1 MRKSLLSVLFLMLC
15 VVCAVANPV
24 TPEQA
29 QQKAKAFLAKRG
41 MAASA
46 TLDLAYQGKQQ
57 AHQNGAPAK
66 NACYYVFNNG
76 HNAGFVIVAG
86 DDCAEDVLGYATNGS
101 FDADNIPENMQAF
114 LQGYAEEI
122 AALRAMGANT
132 ANSGDETVE
141 VARKVVAPLIE
152 THWNQHDPYNQKCAN
167 PQGQKCVTGCVATAL
182 AQVMYYYKWPDS
194 STSTNT
200 IPGYTLEDWR
210 THAGDTYGALDPTK
224 FDWAKMKNAYVNTGA
239 DDEKAEI
246 AVANLMLYCGRAV
259 LMDYGVNESGG
270 LESEIP
276 NALKNYFG
284 YPGNP
289 SWELRSQYTSTEWDE
304 LIYNELKNSRPV
316 LYGANTAGGSGHEF
330 ICDGYD
336 GHGLYHINWGWG
348 GVSDGYFRLQAL
360 RPSTQGT
367 GGSSDYGGY
376 SLGHDAIIGVCNTE
390 IESNNNNDPN
400 DDPEEAG
407 SVLSTV
413 DLQVTGSTT
422 VDYNP
427 NYSWGLG
434 EPSAK
439 FSYTM
444 SGDETEVE
452 YCFAVY
458 QGDELVS
465 KGEVTSKSMS
475 EGAIYTSSGNLFW
488 GLGTDT
494 ETGLSDGTY
503 QIKVI
508 NRAKGTEE
516 WFLNDNSDLIYV
528 EVEIANG
535 KATFTNVK
543 IDPPTP
549 PEPVKSIEVT
559 NIEQRFD
566 IAADLTQI
574 RAYVRNTGEVDY
586 SSSLALYLD
595 DVNMAEEG
603 VYLPVDGEDYV
614 DFFFSTITGSV
625 DLEIKD
631 ANGSVLY
638 TKNGFVLSEG
648 SQQESSLTM
657 VKVKMKNFS
666 DDKYN
671 MYGSLLDGTVTL
683 RNDGSTDF
691 EGNLTLNVYV
701 VSKVDEEGNPQSYSP
716 KKQLIPFSIK
726 AGEETDISVTYSA
739 MTVGDQFQY
748 ELIDPS
754 GELLDYNF
762 FWNYTKI
769 VPGVVYWKG
778 NGERFAVAPAAEM
791 TIPDDAVAISLEDL
805 GADLSNYS
813 ITIPTAKYPIVYVA
827 QGAETP
833 AAWDNVV
840 KGGTATQI
848 SLDDDYDFFVP
859 KRFFA
864 KEVRYSC
871 LPEVGADGRGGWQ
884 TITLPFTVEK
894 VTSGNKVVDWYH
906 GNDTEEK
913 DFWVREFKKVVGNT
927 VKFADAEVW
936 VPNVPYIF
944 AVPGDHWG
952 PQYDLTNKEMD
963 FSATNVWVEKS
974 TVSAVVSDNYEFIG
988 ISGGMTPGTGGYDET
1003 AERMEN
1009 AYVLNEKGTAFVS
1022 GSSTWQKKHNLCYF
1036 TIRDRTI
1043 DPPARLNI
1051 GTFDE
1056 TDGICMPQVTATDG
1070 QQVDVYT
1077 IDGMKVA
1084 TVTVNGGMV
1093 DLGRLPK
1100 GVYIVEGK
1108 KIVR

>member
-1 MRKSLLSVLFLMLC
+1 MRKSLLSFLFLMLC
-15 VVCAVANPV
+15 MICSVANPV

-86 DDCAEDVLGYATNGS
+86 DDCAEDVLGYATDGS

-122 AALRAMGANT
+122 AAARALGANN
-132 ANSGDETVE
+132 ANSGDENVE

-152 THWNQHDPYNQKCAN
+152 THWNQRDPYNQKCAN

-316 LYGANTAGGSGHEF
+316 LYGANTSGGSGHEF

-367 GGSSDYGGY
+367 GGSSDCGGY
-376 SLGHDAIIGVCNTE
+376 SLDHDAIIGVCSVEIPSQGESGNEGGDDNGNTE
-390 IESNNNNDPN
+390 DLSPLKTVELSV
-400 DDPEEAG
+400 AG
-407 SVLSTV
+407 E
-413 DLQVTGSTT
+413 TT
-422 VDYNP
+422 FD
-427 NYSWGLG
+427 
-434 EPSAK
+434 
-439 FSYTM
+439 
-444 SGDETEVE
+444 
-452 YCFAVY
+452 
-458 QGDELVS
+458 
-465 KGEVTSKSMS
+465 
-475 EGAIYTSSGNLFW
+475 YTSSYFSDVSVTFRFARTGEQNGIDVGFGLFQDEKEDPLQTFCLWENETLGFGTYNSTNTLFYALGNNL
-488 GLGTDT
+488 D
-494 ETGLSDGTY
+494 DGTY
-503 QIKVI
+503 QIKGI
-508 NRAKGTEE
+508 CRLNGEE
-516 WFLNDNSDLIYV
+516 KWMENEGSDYIYV
-528 EVEIANG
+528 QAEIANG
-535 KATFTNVK
+535 KVTFTNVN

-574 RAYVRNTGEVDY
+574 RAYVSNTGEVDY
-586 SSSLALYLD
+586 SSSLHLLIN
-595 DVNMAEEG
+595 DVWVAEEG
-603 VYLPVDGEDYV
+603 VYIPVGGTDYV
-614 DFFFSTITGSV
+614 DFFFPAQKGEVKVVVSSNESGTP
-625 DLEIKD
+625 
-631 ANGSVLY
+631 ALY
-638 TKNGFVLSEG
+638 TLTGFVLQERTQTSSEWTA
-648 SQQESSLTM
+648 SVV
-657 VKVKMKNFS
+657 VKNL
-666 DDKYN
+666 DEHGNN
-671 MYGSLLDGTVTL
+671 MYGSVLDGNIMLTNQT
-683 RNDGSTDF
+683 GSDF
-691 EGNLTLNVYV
+691 EGNFTLEIRVI
-701 VSKVDEEGNPQSYSP
+701 SESDEHSYSYD
-716 KKQLIPFSIK
+716 KRNQQIPIIIK
-726 AGEETDISVTYSA
+726 AGETKNIPISLSGLA
-739 MTVGDQFQY
+739 IGDEFAY
-748 ELIDPS
+748 
-754 GELLDYNF
+754 LLYDSNGNMLDSDGF
-762 FWNYTKI
+762 FGI
-769 VPGVVYWKG
+769 LPGVVYWKG
-778 NGERFAVAPAAEM
+778 NGERYAVAPTA
-791 TIPDDAVAISLEDL
+791 TITVPDGVTAVSLEDL
-805 GADLSNYS
+805 DMSNYNIDLSKNS
-813 ITIPTAKYPIVYVA
+813 NISTIYYL
-827 QGAETP
+827 
-833 AAWDNVV
+833 AADDNAGFQKINSANVV
-840 KGGTATQI
+840 QGDQ
-848 SLDDDYDFFVP
+848 SLGMLLFQDYDFFVP
-859 KRFFA
+859 KRFFV
-864 KEVRYSC
+864 KEARYTY
-871 LPEVGADGRGGWQ
+871 LPEVGADGKGGWQ
-884 TITLPFTVEK
+884 TITLPFAVEK
-894 VTSGNKVVDWYH
+894 VTSDNKVVDWYH

-913 DFWVREFKKVVGNT
+913 DFWVREFKQVVGNT
-927 VKFADAEVW
+927 VKFADAETW

-952 PQYDLTNKEMD
+952 EQYDLTNKNME

-1036 TIRDRTI
+1036 TINDRTI
-1043 DPPARLNI
+1043 DPPAKLNI

-1077 IDGMKVA
+1077 VDGLKVA
-1084 TVTVNGGMV
+1084 TATVNGGKV

-1108 KIVR
+1108 KIVK

>member
-1 MRKSLLSVLFLMLC
+1 MRKSLLSFLLLMLC
-15 VVCAVANPV
+15 MICAVANPV

-29 QQKAKAFLAKRG
+29 QQKAKAFLVKRG

-122 AALRAMGANT
+122 AAVRALGANN
-132 ANSGDETVE
+132 ANNGDENVE

-152 THWNQHDPYNQKCAN
+152 THWNQHDPYNQMCFKPN
-167 PQGQKCVTGCVATAL
+167 GVQCVTGCVATAL
-182 AQVMYYYKWPDS
+182 AQVMYYYQWPKS
-194 STSTNT
+194 ATTEIPAYTST
-200 IPGYTLEDWR
+200 Y
-210 THAGDTYGALDPTK
+210 GDTFDALPSTTFK
-224 FDWAKMKNAYVNTGA
+224 WNKMKPVYVNTGN
-239 DDEKAEI
+239 DDEEAEQ
-246 AVANLMLYCGRAV
+246 AVAELMWYCGHAV
-259 LMDYGVNESGG
+259 TMNYSAGSSGG
-270 LESEIP
+270 YESSIP

-289 SWELRSQYTSTEWDE
+289 SWELRSGYTTEEWDE
-304 LIYNELKNSRPV
+304 LIYNELKFGRPV
-316 LYGANTAGGSGHEF
+316 LYGARTSGDSGHEF

-348 GVSDGYFRLQAL
+348 GLSDGYFRLQAL
-360 RPSTQGT
+360 RPSTQGA
-367 GGSSDYGGY
+367 GGSSDCGGY
-376 SLGHDAIIGVCNTE
+376 SLNHDAIIGVSNTE
-390 IESNNNNDPN
+390 IVNNNNDNPN
-400 DDPEEAG
+400 DDPEEPG
-407 SVLSTV
+407 SVMTTV
-413 DLQVTGSTT
+413 NLQVTGSTT
-422 VDYNP
+422 VDYDP
-427 NYSWGLG
+427 SYSWGLG

-444 SGDETEVE
+444 SGDETKVE

-465 KGEVTSKSMS
+465 KGEVTSISMS
-475 EGAIYTSSGNLFW
+475 EGSIYTSSGNLFW
-488 GLGTDT
+488 GLGTDK

-508 NRAKGTEE
+508 NRAQGTEE

-559 NIEQRFD
+559 NVEQRFD

-574 RAYVRNTGEVDY
+574 RAYVSNTGEVDY
-586 SSSLALYLD
+586 SSSLHLLVN
-595 DVNMAEEG
+595 DVWVAEEG
-603 VYLPVDGEDYV
+603 VYIPVGGTDYV
-614 DFFFSTITGSV
+614 DFFFPAQKGEVKVVVSSNKSGTP
-625 DLEIKD
+625 
-631 ANGSVLY
+631 ALY
-638 TKNGFVLSEG
+638 TLTGFVLQERTQTSSEWTA
-648 SQQESSLTM
+648 SVV
-657 VKVKMKNFS
+657 VKNL
-666 DDKYN
+666 DDHGNN
-671 MYGSLLDGTVTL
+671 MYGSVLDGNIVLTNQT
-683 RNDGSTDF
+683 GSDF
-691 EGNLTLNVYV
+691 EGNFTLEIRVI
-701 VSKVDEEGNPQSYSP
+701 SESDEHSYSYNGRN
-716 KKQLIPFSIK
+716 QQIPVIIK
-726 AGEETDISVTYSA
+726 AGETKNIPIFFSGLA
-739 MTVGDQFQY
+739 IGDEFAY
-748 ELIDPS
+748 LLYDPN
-754 GELLDYNF
+754 GNRLDSDGF
-762 FWNYTKI
+762 FG
-769 VPGVVYWKG
+769 VLSGVVYWKG

-791 TIPDDAVAISLEDL
+791 TIPDDVVAVSLEDL
-805 GADLSNYS
+805 GADLSGYS
-813 ITIPTAKYPIVYVA
+813 ITMPDGNSPIVYVA

-833 AAWDNVV
+833 ATWDNVV
-840 KGGTATQI
+840 NGGTATQI
-848 SLDDDYDFFVP
+848 FLYDEFDFFVP

-864 KEVRYSC
+864 NSISYTCKPT
-871 LPEVGADGRGGWQ
+871 LGADGRGGWQ
-884 TITLPFTVEK
+884 TITLPFTVET
-894 VTSGNKVVDWYH
+894 VTSDNKVVDWYH

-913 DFWVREFKKVVGNT
+913 DFWVREFKQVVGNT

-963 FSATNVWVEKS
+963 FSATDVWVEKTS
-974 TVSAVVSDNYEFIG
+974 VSAVVSDSYEFVG
-988 ISGGMTPGTGGYDET
+988 ITGGMTPGTGGYDET
-1003 AERMEN
+1003 AERMAN
-1009 AYVLNEKGTAFVS
+1009 AYVLNSEGTAFVQN
-1022 GSSTWQKKHNLCYF
+1022 STTWNLKHNLCYF
-1036 TIRDRTI
+1036 TINDRTI
-1043 DPPARLNI
+1043 DPPAMLNI

-1077 IDGMKVA
+1077 VDGLKVA
-1084 TVTVNGGMV
+1084 TVTVNGGKV

-1108 KIVR
+1108 KIVK

>member
-1 MRKSLLSVLFLMLC
+1 MRKSLLSFLLLMLC
-15 VVCAVANPV
+15 MVCSVANPV

-29 QQKAKAFLAKRG
+29 QQKAKAFLVKRG

-86 DDCAEDVLGYATNGS
+86 DDCAEDVLGYATDGS
-101 FDADNIPENMQAF
+101 FDADNIPDNMQAF

-122 AALRAMGANT
+122 AAARALGANN
-132 ANSGDETVE
+132 ANNGDENVE

-152 THWNQHDPYNQKCAN
+152 THWNQYDPYNLLCIN
-167 PQGQKCVTGCVATAL
+167 NSGQLCVTGCVATAL
-182 AQVMYYYKWPDS
+182 AQVMYYYQWPKSATTEIPKYDS
-194 STSTNT
+194 RYGDHYDALPSTT
-200 IPGYTLEDWR
+200 
-210 THAGDTYGALDPTK
+210 
-224 FDWAKMKNAYVNTGA
+224 FDWAKMKPVYMNTGN
-239 DDEKAEI
+239 DDEDSRQ
-246 AVANLMLYCGRAV
+246 AVAKLMRYCGQAV
-259 LMDYGVNESGG
+259 TMNYSPGSSGG
-270 LESEIP
+270 YESSIP

-289 SWELRSQYTSTEWDE
+289 SWELRSGYTTEEWDE
-304 LIYNELKNSRPV
+304 LIYNELKFGQPV
-316 LYGANTAGGSGHEF
+316 LYGARTSGDSGHEF

-348 GVSDGYFRLQAL
+348 GLSDGYFRLQAL
-360 RPSTQGT
+360 RPSSQGA
-367 GGSSDYGGY
+367 GGSSDCGGY
-376 SLGHDAIIGVCNTE
+376 SLNHDAIIGMCSVELPSQGEGGNEGGDDNGNTE
-390 IESNNNNDPN
+390 DLSPLETVELSVQGETTFDYTSNSSFSDV
-400 DDPEEAG
+400 
-407 SVLSTV
+407 SVKFRFAR
-413 DLQVTGSTT
+413 TGEQNGID
-422 VDYNP
+422 VGF
-427 NYSWGLG
+427 GLFKDEQE
-434 EPSAK
+434 EPSQS
-439 FSYTM
+439 FSLWDNQILDEGIYYT
-444 SGDETEVE
+444 TN
-452 YCFAVY
+452 
-458 QGDELVS
+458 
-465 KGEVTSKSMS
+465 
-475 EGAIYTSSGNLFW
+475 NLFYALGY
-488 GLGTDT
+488 GLD
-494 ETGLSDGTY
+494 DGTY
-503 QIKVI
+503 QIKGLC
-508 NRAKGTEE
+508 RLSGEE
-516 WFLNDNSDLIYV
+516 KWMENEGSDRIYI

-549 PEPVKSIEVT
+549 PEPVKAIEVFRL
-559 NIEQRFD
+559 EQRFD
-566 IAADLTQI
+566 IGTDLTQI
-574 RAYVRNTGEVDY
+574 RAYVSNTGEVDY
-586 SSSLALYLD
+586 SSSLHLLVDGTWVAQ
-595 DVNMAEEG
+595 EG
-603 VYLPVDGEDYV
+603 VYLPVGGEDYV
-614 DFFFSTITGSV
+614 DFFFDGTAGSHVLTISTTNNGSNPIYSESMAITDELPNPLLTVTSAKLKNVVNDKQYGRMMEYVVTFKNNSSV
-625 DLEIKD
+625 DYNTQL
-631 ANGSVLY
+631 
-638 TKNGFVLSEG
+638 TKYMYVKNPEG
-648 SQQESSLTM
+648 TYSG
-657 VKVKMKNFS
+657 
-666 DDKYN
+666 YN
-671 MYGSLLDGTVTL
+671 QSID
-683 RNDGSTDF
+683 
-691 EGNLTLNVYV
+691 
-701 VSKVDEEGNPQSYSP
+701 VS
-716 KKQLIPFSIK
+716 IP
-726 AGEETDISVTYSA
+726 AGEEKTITFTHELAIGDVYWVYISDVKKDIESQSSWSRGYCEEFGIAV
-739 MTVGDQFQY
+739 
-748 ELIDPS
+748 
-754 GELLDYNF
+754 
-762 FWNYTKI
+762 
-769 VPGVVYWKG
+769 VPGVIYWKG
-778 NGERFAVAPAAEM
+778 GGERFVVAPAAEM

-827 QGAETP
+827 QSAETP

-1036 TIRDRTI
+1036 TINDRTI

-1077 IDGMKVA
+1077 IDGMKVT

>member
-1 MRKSLLSVLFLMLC
+1 MRKSLLSFLLLMLC
-15 VVCAVANPV
+15 MICAVANPV
-24 TPEQA
+24 TPDQA

-122 AALRAMGANT
+122 AAARALGANN
-132 ANSGDETVE
+132 ANSGDENVE

-152 THWNQHDPYNQKCAN
+152 THWNQRDPYNQMCFT
-167 PQGQKCVTGCVATAL
+167 PSGVQCVTGCVATAL
-182 AQVMYYYKWPDS
+182 AQVMYYYQWPKS
-194 STSTNT
+194 ATEA
-200 IPGYTLEDWR
+200 IPGYTS
-210 THAGDTYGALDPTK
+210 AYGDTFEALPSTTFK
-224 FDWAKMKNAYVNTGA
+224 WNKMKPVYVNTGN
-239 DDEKAEI
+239 DDEEAEQ
-246 AVANLMLYCGRAV
+246 AVAELMWYCGHAV
-259 LMDYGVNESGG
+259 TMNYSAGSSGG
-270 LESEIP
+270 YESSIP
-276 NALKNYFG
+276 YALKNYFG

-289 SWELRSQYTSTEWDE
+289 SWELRSGYTTEEWDE
-304 LIYNELKNSRPV
+304 LIYNELKFGRPV
-316 LYGANTAGGSGHEF
+316 LYGASTSGGGGHEF

-348 GVSDGYFRLQAL
+348 GLSDGYFRLQAL
-360 RPSTQGT
+360 RPSTQGA
-367 GGSSDYGGY
+367 GGSSDCGGY
-376 SLGHDAIIGVCNTE
+376 SLNHDAIIGVSNTE
-390 IESNNNNDPN
+390 IVNNNNDNPN
-400 DDPEEAG
+400 DDPEEPG
-407 SVLSTV
+407 SVMTTV
-413 DLQVTGSTT
+413 NLQVTGSTT
-422 VDYNP
+422 VDYDP
-427 NYSWGLG
+427 SYSWGLG

-444 SGDETEVE
+444 SGDETKVE

-465 KGEVTSKSMS
+465 KGEVTSISMS
-475 EGAIYTSSGNLFW
+475 EGSIYTSSGNLFW
-488 GLGTDT
+488 GLGTDK

-508 NRAKGTEE
+508 NRAQGTEE

-549 PEPVKSIEVT
+549 PEPVKAIEVFRL
-559 NIEQRFD
+559 EQRFD
-566 IAADLTQI
+566 IGTDLTQI
-574 RAYVRNTGEVDY
+574 RAYVSNTGEVDY
-586 SSSLALYLD
+586 SSSLHLLVDGTWVAQ
-595 DVNMAEEG
+595 EG
-603 VYLPVDGEDYV
+603 MYLPVGGEDYV
-614 DFFFSTITGSV
+614 DFFFDGTAGSHVLTIST
-625 DLEIKD
+625 
-631 ANGSVLY
+631 
-638 TKNGFVLSEG
+638 TKNGSNPIYSE
-648 SQQESSLTM
+648 SM
-657 VKVKMKNFS
+657 AIS
-666 DDKYN
+666 DELPN
-671 MYGSLLDGTVTL
+671 PLLTVTSAEL
-683 RNDGSTDF
+683 KNVVNDEQYGRMM
-691 EGNLTLNVYV
+691 EYV
-701 VSKVDEEGNPQSYSP
+701 VTFKNNSFVDYNTQLTKYMYVKNPRGSFSGYNQSIDVS
-716 KKQLIPFSIK
+716 IP
-726 AGEETDISVTYSA
+726 AGEEKTITFTHELAIGDVYWVYISDVKKDIESQSSWSRGYCEEFGIAV
-739 MTVGDQFQY
+739 
-748 ELIDPS
+748 
-754 GELLDYNF
+754 
-762 FWNYTKI
+762 
-769 VPGVVYWKG
+769 VPGVIYWKG
-778 NGERFAVAPAAEM
+778 GGERFVVAPAAEM
-791 TIPDDAVAISLEDL
+791 TIPDDAVAVSLEDL

-813 ITIPTAKYPIVYVA
+813 ITMPASPNSPIVYVA
-827 QGAETP
+827 QGAEAP

-848 SLDDDYDFFVP
+848 FLYDEFDFFVP

-864 KEVRYSC
+864 ESISYTCKPT
-871 LPEVGADGRGGWQ
+871 LGADGRGGWQ
-884 TITLPFTVEK
+884 TITLPFAVEK
-894 VTSGNKVVDWYH
+894 VTSDSKVVDWYH

-913 DFWVREFKKVVGNT
+913 DFWVREFKQVVGNT

-952 PQYDLTNKEMD
+952 PQYDLTNKLMN
-963 FSATNVWVEKS
+963 FSATDVWVEKTS
-974 TVSAVVSDNYEFIG
+974 VSAVVSDSYEFVG
-988 ISGGMTPGTGGYDET
+988 ITGGMTPGTGGYDET
-1003 AERMEN
+1003 AERMAN
-1009 AYVLNEKGTAFVS
+1009 AYVLNSEGTAFVS
-1022 GSSTWQKKHNLCYF
+1022 GSSTWEFKHNLCYF
-1036 TIRDRTI
+1036 TINDRTI
-1043 DPPARLNI
+1043 DAPARLNI

-1077 IDGMKVA
+1077 VDGLKVA
-1084 TVTVNGGMV
+1084 TATVNGGKV

-1108 KIVR
+1108 KIVK

>member
-1 MRKSLLSVLFLMLC
+1 MRKSLLSFLLLMLC
-15 VVCAVANPV
+15 MICAVANPV
-24 TPEQA
+24 TPDQA

-41 MAASA
+41 MAVSA

-86 DDCAEDVLGYATNGS
+86 DDCAEDVLGYATDGS

-122 AALRAMGANT
+122 AAARAQGLSAAN
-132 ANSGDETVE
+132 NGDETVE

-152 THWNQHDPYNQKCAN
+152 THWNQGDPYNQMCFK
-167 PQGQKCVTGCVATAL
+167 PDGVQCVTGCVATAL
-182 AQVMYYYKWPDS
+182 AQVMYYYQWPKEA
-194 STSTNT
+194 TSA
-200 IPGYTLEDWR
+200 IPSYTSLY
-210 THAGDTYGALDPTK
+210 GDK
-224 FDWAKMKNAYVNTGA
+224 FDALPATTFKWAKMKPVYVNTGE
-239 DDEKAEI
+239 DDEEAEQ
-246 AVANLMLYCGRAV
+246 AVAELMWYCGHAV
-259 LMDYGVNESGG
+259 TMNYGPNESGG
-270 LESEIP
+270 YESSIP

-289 SWELRSQYTSTEWDE
+289 TWELRSQYTSTEWDE

-316 LYGANTAGGSGHEF
+316 LYGADTSGGSGHEF

-348 GVSDGYFRLQAL
+348 GLSDGYFRLQAL
-360 RPSTQGT
+360 RPSNQGT
-367 GGSSDYGGY
+367 GGSSDCGGY
-376 SLGHDAIIGVCNTE
+376 SLGHDAIIGVCN
-390 IESNNNNDPN
+390 IDIINNNNDNPN
-400 DDPEEAG
+400 DDPEESG
-407 SVLSTV
+407 SVMTTV
-413 DLQVTGSTT
+413 NLQVTGSTT

-427 NYSWGLG
+427 DNSWGLG

-458 QGDELVS
+458 QGDNLVS

-475 EGAIYTSSGNLFW
+475 AGYTYTSSGNLFW

-508 NRAKGTEE
+508 NRAQGTEE

-549 PEPVKSIEVT
+549 PEPVKSIEVFRL
-559 NIEQRFD
+559 EQRFD
-566 IAADLTQI
+566 INTDLTQI
-574 RAYVRNTGEVDY
+574 RAYVSNTGEVDY
-586 SSSLALYLD
+586 SSSLHLLVD
-595 DVNMAEEG
+595 DTWVAQEG
-603 VYLPVDGEDYV
+603 VYLPVGGEDYV
-614 DFFFSTITGSV
+614 DFFFDGTAGSHVLTIST
-625 DLEIKD
+625 
-631 ANGSVLY
+631 
-638 TKNGFVLSEG
+638 TKNGSNPIYSKSMTISDELPNPL
-648 SQQESSLTM
+648 LT
-657 VKVKMKNFS
+657 VTSAELKNVVDDKQYGRMMEYVVTFKNNSS
-666 DDKYN
+666 DDYNTQLTKY
-671 MYGSLLDGTVTL
+671 MYVKNPKGSFSGFNQSID
-683 RNDGSTDF
+683 
-691 EGNLTLNVYV
+691 
-701 VSKVDEEGNPQSYSP
+701 VS
-716 KKQLIPFSIK
+716 IP
-726 AGEETDISVTYSA
+726 AGEEKTITFTHELAIGDVYWVFISDAKKEIESQSSWNRGYCEEYGI
-739 MTVGDQFQY
+739 TV
-748 ELIDPS
+748 
-754 GELLDYNF
+754 
-762 FWNYTKI
+762 

-778 NGERFAVAPAAEM
+778 GGERFAVAPAAEM
-791 TIPDDAVAISLEDL
+791 TIPDDAVAVSLEDL
-805 GADLSNYS
+805 GADLSNYNFTLPAANS
-813 ITIPTAKYPIVYVA
+813 PIVYVA
-827 QGAETP
+827 QDAETP

-848 SLDDDYDFFVP
+848 FLYDEFDFFVP

-864 KEVRYSC
+864 ESISYTC
-871 LPEVGADGRGGWQ
+871 MPTLGADGKGGWQ
-884 TITLPFTVEK
+884 TITLPFAVQK
-894 VTSGNKVVDWYH
+894 VTSDNKVVDWYH

-913 DFWVREFKKVVGNT
+913 DFWVREFKQVVGNT
-927 VKFADAEVW
+927 VKFADAETW
-936 VPNVPYIF
+936 VPNVPYIY

-952 PQYDLTNKEMD
+952 SQYDLTGKLLE
-963 FSATNVWVEKS
+963 FSATDVWVEKTS
-974 TVSAVVSDNYEFIG
+974 VSAVVSDNYEFIG
-988 ISGGMTPGTGGYDET
+988 ITGGMTPDEET
-1003 AERMEN
+1003 IERMEN
-1009 AYVLNEKGTAFVS
+1009 VYVLNDKGNAFVK
-1022 GSSTWQKKHNLCYF
+1022 GMTTWKNKHNLCYF
-1036 TIRDRTI
+1036 TINDRTI

-1077 IDGMKVA
+1077 VDGLKVA
-1084 TVTVNGGMV
+1084 TATVNGGKV
-1093 DLGRLPK
+1093 DLDRLPK

-1108 KIVR
+1108 TIVK

>member
-1 MRKSLLSVLFLMLC
+1 MRKSLLSFLFLMLC
-15 VVCAVANPV
+15 MICAVANPV

-122 AALRAMGANT
+122 AAARALGANN
-132 ANSGDETVE
+132 ANNGDENVK

-152 THWNQHDPYNQKCAN
+152 THWNQYDPYNLLCIN
-167 PQGQKCVTGCVATAL
+167 NSGQLCVTGCVATAL
-182 AQVMYYYKWPDS
+182 AQVMYYYQWPKSATTEIPKYDS
-194 STSTNT
+194 RYGDHYDALPSTT
-200 IPGYTLEDWR
+200 
-210 THAGDTYGALDPTK
+210 
-224 FDWAKMKNAYVNTGA
+224 FDWAKMKPVYMNTGN
-239 DDEKAEI
+239 DDEDSRQ
-246 AVANLMLYCGRAV
+246 AVAKLMRYCGQAV
-259 LMDYGVNESGG
+259 TMNYSPGSSGG
-270 LESEIP
+270 YESSIP

-289 SWELRSQYTSTEWDE
+289 SWELRSGYTTEEWDE
-304 LIYNELKNSRPV
+304 LIYNELKFGRPV
-316 LYGANTAGGSGHEF
+316 LYGASTSAGSGHEF

-348 GVSDGYFRLQAL
+348 GLSDGYFRLQAL
-360 RPSTQGT
+360 RPSTQGA
-367 GGSSDYGGY
+367 GGSSDCGGY
-376 SLGHDAIIGVCNTE
+376 SLNHDAIIGVSNTE
-390 IESNNNNDPN
+390 IVNNNNDNPN
-400 DDPEEAG
+400 DDSEEPG
-407 SVLSTV
+407 SVMTTV
-413 DLQVTGSTT
+413 NLQVTGSTT
-422 VDYNP
+422 VDYDP
-427 NYSWGLG
+427 SYSWGLG

-444 SGDETEVE
+444 SGDETKVE

-465 KGEVTSKSMS
+465 KGEVTSISMS
-475 EGAIYTSSGNLFW
+475 EGSIYTSSGNLFW
-488 GLGTDT
+488 GLGTDKK
-494 ETGLSDGTY
+494 TGLSDGTY

-508 NRAKGTEE
+508 NRAQGTEE

-549 PEPVKSIEVT
+549 PEPVKAIEVFRL
-559 NIEQRFD
+559 EQRFD
-566 IAADLTQI
+566 IGTDLTQI
-574 RAYVRNTGEVDY
+574 RAYVSNTGEVDY
-586 SSSLALYLD
+586 SSSLHLLVDGTWVAQ
-595 DVNMAEEG
+595 EG
-603 VYLPVDGEDYV
+603 VYLPVGGEDYV
-614 DFFFSTITGSV
+614 DFFFDGTAGSHVLTISTTNNGSNPIYSESMAITDELPNPLLTVTSAKLKNVVNDKQYGRMMEYVVTFKNNSSV
-625 DLEIKD
+625 DYNTQL
-631 ANGSVLY
+631 
-638 TKNGFVLSEG
+638 TKYMYVKNPEG
-648 SQQESSLTM
+648 TYSG
-657 VKVKMKNFS
+657 
-666 DDKYN
+666 YN
-671 MYGSLLDGTVTL
+671 QSID
-683 RNDGSTDF
+683 
-691 EGNLTLNVYV
+691 
-701 VSKVDEEGNPQSYSP
+701 VS
-716 KKQLIPFSIK
+716 IP
-726 AGEETDISVTYSA
+726 AGEEKTITFTHELAIGDVYWVYISDVKKDIESQSSWSRGYCEEFGIAV
-739 MTVGDQFQY
+739 
-748 ELIDPS
+748 
-754 GELLDYNF
+754 
-762 FWNYTKI
+762 
-769 VPGVVYWKG
+769 VPGVIYWKG
-778 NGERFAVAPAAEM
+778 GGERFVVAPAAEM
-791 TIPDDAVAISLEDL
+791 TIPDDAVAVSLEDL

-813 ITIPTAKYPIVYVA
+813 ITMPASPNSPIVYVA
-827 QGAETP
+827 QGAEAP

-848 SLDDDYDFFVP
+848 FLYDEFDFFVP

-864 KEVRYSC
+864 ESISYTCKPT
-871 LPEVGADGRGGWQ
+871 LGADGRGGWQ
-884 TITLPFTVEK
+884 TITLPFAVEK
-894 VTSGNKVVDWYH
+894 VTSDNKVVDWYH

-913 DFWVREFKKVVGNT
+913 DFWVREFKQVVGNT
-927 VKFADAEVW
+927 VKFADAETW

-952 PQYDLTNKEMD
+952 EQYDLTNKNME

-1036 TIRDRTI
+1036 TINDRTI
-1043 DPPARLNI
+1043 DPPAKLNI

-1077 IDGMKVA
+1077 VDGLKVA
-1084 TVTVNGGMV
+1084 TATVNGGKV

-1108 KIVR
+1108 KIVK

>member
-1 MRKSLLSVLFLMLC
+1 MRKSLLSFLLLMLC
-15 VVCAVANPV
+15 MICAVANPV

-86 DDCAEDVLGYATNGS
+86 DDCAEDVLGYATDGS

-122 AALRAMGANT
+122 AAARALGANN
-132 ANSGDETVE
+132 ANNGDENVE

-152 THWNQHDPYNQKCAN
+152 THWNQYDPYNLLCIN
-167 PQGQKCVTGCVATAL
+167 NSGQLCVTGCVATAL
-182 AQVMYYYKWPDS
+182 AQVMYYYQWPKSATTEIPKYDS
-194 STSTNT
+194 RYGDHYDALPSTT
-200 IPGYTLEDWR
+200 
-210 THAGDTYGALDPTK
+210 
-224 FDWAKMKNAYVNTGA
+224 FDWAKMKPVYMNTGN
-239 DDEKAEI
+239 DDEDSRQ
-246 AVANLMLYCGRAV
+246 AVAKLMRYCGQAV
-259 LMDYGVNESGG
+259 TMNYSPGSSGG
-270 LESEIP
+270 YESSIP

-289 SWELRSQYTSTEWDE
+289 SWELRSGYTTEEWDE
-304 LIYNELKNSRPV
+304 LIYNELKFGRPV
-316 LYGANTAGGSGHEF
+316 LYGARTSGDSGHEF

-348 GVSDGYFRLQAL
+348 GLSDGYFRLQAL
-360 RPSTQGT
+360 RPSTQGA
-367 GGSSDYGGY
+367 GGSSDCGGY
-376 SLGHDAIIGVCNTE
+376 SLNHDAIIGVSNTE
-390 IESNNNNDPN
+390 IVNNNNDNPN
-400 DDPEEAG
+400 DDPEEPG
-407 SVLSTV
+407 SVMTTV
-413 DLQVTGSTT
+413 NLQVTGSTT
-422 VDYNP
+422 VDYDP
-427 NYSWGLG
+427 SYSWGLG

-444 SGDETEVE
+444 SGDETKVE

-465 KGEVTSKSMS
+465 KGEVTSISMS
-475 EGAIYTSSGNLFW
+475 EGSIYTSSGNLFW
-488 GLGTDT
+488 GLGTDK

-508 NRAKGTEE
+508 NRAQGTEE

-559 NIEQRFD
+559 NVEQRFD

-574 RAYVRNTGEVDY
+574 RAYVSNTGEVDY
-586 SSSLALYLD
+586 SSSLHLLVN
-595 DVNMAEEG
+595 DVWVAEEG
-603 VYLPVDGEDYV
+603 VYIPVGGTDYV
-614 DFFFSTITGSV
+614 DFFFPAQKGEVKVVVSSNKSGTP
-625 DLEIKD
+625 
-631 ANGSVLY
+631 ALY
-638 TKNGFVLSEG
+638 TLTGFVLQERTQTSSEWTA
-648 SQQESSLTM
+648 SVV
-657 VKVKMKNFS
+657 VKNL
-666 DDKYN
+666 DDHWNN
-671 MYGSLLDGTVTL
+671 MYGSVLDGNIVLTNQT
-683 RNDGSTDF
+683 GSDF
-691 EGNLTLNVYV
+691 EGNFTLEIRVI
-701 VSKVDEEGNPQSYSP
+701 SESDEHSYSYNGRN
-716 KKQLIPFSIK
+716 QQIPVIIK
-726 AGEETDISVTYSA
+726 AGETKNIPIFFSGLA
-739 MTVGDQFQY
+739 IGDEFAY
-748 ELIDPS
+748 LLYDPN
-754 GELLDYNF
+754 GNWLDSDGF
-762 FWNYTKI
+762 FG
-769 VPGVVYWKG
+769 VLPGVVYWKG
-778 NGERFAVAPAAEM
+778 NGERFAVAP
-791 TIPDDAVAISLEDL
+791 TDKITVPDGVTAVSFEDIDL
-805 GADLSNYS
+805 GDYEVDLSENS
-813 ITIPTAKYPIVYVA
+813 NINTIYYVSADNEAEVNKISASNIVIGDQA
-827 QGAETP
+827 RGMLLFE
-833 AAWDNVV
+833 
-840 KGGTATQI
+840 
-848 SLDDDYDFFVP
+848 DYDFFVP
-859 KRFFA
+859 KRFFV
-864 KEVRYSC
+864 KEARYSY
-871 LPEVGADGRGGWQ
+871 LPELGADGKNGWQ

-894 VTSGNKVVDWYH
+894 VLSGNKEVDWYH

-913 DFWVREFKKVVGNT
+913 DFWVREFKQVNGNT
-927 VKFADAEVW
+927 VKFANVEVW

-952 PQYDLTNKEMD
+952 SEYDLTGKVLEFN
-963 FSATNVWVEKS
+963 ATNVWVEKS
-974 TVSAVVSDNYEFIG
+974 TVSAVVSDSYEFIG
-988 ISGGMTPGTGGYDET
+988 VTGGTNYTSRDEEY
-1003 AERMEN
+1003 AGMMARMEN
-1009 AYVLNEKGTAFVS
+1009 AYVLNENGNAFVQ
-1022 GSSTWQKKHNLCYF
+1022 GTTEWQGKHNLCYF
-1036 TIRDRTI
+1036 TINDRTI

>member
-1 MRKSLLSVLFLMLC
+1 MRKSLLSILLLMLC
-15 VVCAVANPV
+15 VTCAVANPV
-24 TPEQA
+24 TQEQA
-29 QQKAKAFLAKRG
+29 LQKAKAFLVKKG
-41 MAASA
+41 MANA
-46 TLDLAYQGKQQ
+46 TLNLAYQGKQRS
-57 AHQNGAPAK
+57 HQNGAPAK

-86 DDCAEDVLGYATNGS
+86 DDCAEDVLGYADSGS

-122 AALRAMGANT
+122 AAVRAMGANT

-316 LYGANTAGGSGHEF
+316 LYGANTSGGSGHEF

-367 GGSSDYGGY
+367 GGSSDCGGY
-376 SLGHDAIIGVCNTE
+376 SLDHDAIIGVCSVEIPSQGESGNEGGDDNGNTE
-390 IESNNNNDPN
+390 DLSPLKTVELSV
-400 DDPEEAG
+400 AG
-407 SVLSTV
+407 E
-413 DLQVTGSTT
+413 TT
-422 VDYNP
+422 FD
-427 NYSWGLG
+427 
-434 EPSAK
+434 
-439 FSYTM
+439 
-444 SGDETEVE
+444 
-452 YCFAVY
+452 
-458 QGDELVS
+458 
-465 KGEVTSKSMS
+465 
-475 EGAIYTSSGNLFW
+475 YTSSYFSDVSVTFRFARTGEQNGIDVGFGLFQDEKEDPLQTFCLWENETLGFGTYNSTNTLFYALGNNL
-488 GLGTDT
+488 D
-494 ETGLSDGTY
+494 DGTY
-503 QIKVI
+503 QIKGI
-508 NRAKGTEE
+508 CRLNGEE
-516 WFLNDNSDLIYV
+516 KWMENEGSDYIYV
-528 EVEIANG
+528 QAEIANG
-535 KATFTNVK
+535 KVTFTNVN

-574 RAYVRNTGEVDY
+574 RAYVSNTGEVDY
-586 SSSLALYLD
+586 SSSLHLLIN
-595 DVNMAEEG
+595 DVWVAEEG
-603 VYLPVDGEDYV
+603 VYIPVGGTDYV
-614 DFFFSTITGSV
+614 DFFFPTQTGKVKVVVSSSELGV
-625 DLEIKD
+625 P
-631 ANGSVLY
+631 ALY
-638 TKNGFVLSEG
+638 TDWGFLLQERTQTSTEWTASVVVKNLDNQG
-648 SQQESSLTM
+648 
-657 VKVKMKNFS
+657 N
-666 DDKYN
+666 N
-671 MYGSLLDGTVTL
+671 MYGSVLDGYIALTNQTGSDYDGNFTL
-683 RNDGSTDF
+683 EIRVISERDGLVYWFDPRKLQIPVIIKTGETKNIPIFFSGLAIGDEF
-691 EGNLTLNVYV
+691 AYLLYDSNGN
-701 VSKVDEEGNPQSYSP
+701 
-716 KKQLIPFSIK
+716 
-726 AGEETDISVTYSA
+726 
-739 MTVGDQFQY
+739 M
-748 ELIDPS
+748 
-754 GELLDYNF
+754 LDSDGF
-762 FWNYTKI
+762 FG
-769 VPGVVYWKG
+769 VLPGVIYWKG
-778 NGERFAVAPAAEM
+778 NGERYAVEPAAEM
-791 TIPDDAVAISLEDL
+791 TIPDDAVAVSLEDL

-813 ITIPTAKYPIVYVA
+813 ITMPEGNTPIVYVA
-827 QGAETP
+827 QDAEAP

-848 SLDDDYDFFVP
+848 FLYYKFDFFVP

-864 KEVRYSC
+864 NSISYTCKPT
-871 LPEVGADGRGGWQ
+871 LGADGRGGWQ

-894 VTSGNKVVDWYH
+894 VTSDNKVVDWYH

-913 DFWVREFKKVVGNT
+913 DFWVREFKQVVGTT
-927 VKFADAEVW
+927 VKFADAETW

-952 PQYDLTNKEMD
+952 EQYDLTNKNME
-963 FSATNVWVEKS
+963 FSATNVWVEKTS
-974 TVSAVVSDNYEFIG
+974 VSAVVSDHYEFIG
-988 ISGGMTPGTGGYDET
+988 ITGGMTPGTSGYDET
-1003 AERMEN
+1003 AERMAN
-1009 AYVLNEKGTAFVS
+1009 AYVLNSEGTAFVS
-1022 GSSTWQKKHNLCYF
+1022 GSSIWDFKHNLCYF
-1036 TIRDRTI
+1036 TINDRTI
-1043 DPPARLNI
+1043 DPPAMLNI